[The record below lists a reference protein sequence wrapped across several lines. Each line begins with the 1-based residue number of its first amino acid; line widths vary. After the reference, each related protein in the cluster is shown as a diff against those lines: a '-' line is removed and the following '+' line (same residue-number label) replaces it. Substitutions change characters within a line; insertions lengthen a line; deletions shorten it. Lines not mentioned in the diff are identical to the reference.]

1 MVVVCR
7 APNAGPRWDLCTY
20 SVPPE
25 IRPRPQPCQ
34 ATATMATRSAET
46 QYVRCRHPTLVPT
59 KPLANGGMRRNP
71 AALAHGTKSLGRS
84 LETPDHRAW
93 RPVGL
98 NLPTP
103 TYKVGIGNRVF
114 AFDDPFRAAVDSR
127 FWQMR
132 PFSSS
137 SREGFHLR
145 FCGIQTPPNAV
156 RASRR
161 AALAP
166 SPRGKAVARAPDA
179 RLNTWLRC
187 FPVLPAA
194 IFMEEMGGPGHVIE
208 HGIFI
213 IGERTART
221 AWLASLHNSAAHGS
235 AARHIAARNC
245 VVPGPST
252 LLPGG

>member
-71 AALAHGTKSLGRS
+71 AALARGTKSLGRS

-114 AFDDPFRAAVDSR
+114 AFDDPFRAAVDS
-127 FWQMR
+127 QG
-132 PFSSS
+132 S
-137 SREGFHLR
+137 G
-145 FCGIQTPPNAV
+145 NAAV
-156 RASRR
+156 FVVE
-161 AALAP
+161 
-166 SPRGKAVARAPDA
+166 PRGLPPSILRHSDASQCRPSIASCGVGPIPPWESGRARTGRAVEHLVAMFSCAASGHFHGGNGWSWACHRAWNFYYWRANCADGVA
-179 RLNTWLRC
+179 C
-187 FPVLPAA
+187 FP
-194 IFMEEMGGPGHVIE
+194 
-208 HGIFI
+208 
-213 IGERTART
+213 T
-221 AWLASLHNSAAHGS
+221 
-235 AARHIAARNC
+235 
-245 VVPGPST
+245 
-252 LLPGG
+252 